1 MRSQFKDIR
10 GSSELGML
18 ESPSSEE
25 FEQLERAVAIM
36 TPTEKENAG
45 RLSDEQV
52 QRIAAD
58 AKVDAGLFA
67 IFVNGFA
74 LECKRVL

>member
-1 MRSQFKDIR
+1 
-10 GSSELGML
+10 ML

>member
-1 MRSQFKDIR
+1 MR

-18 ESPSSEE
+18 ESPSAEE
-25 FEQLERAVAIM
+25 FEQLSRAVAIM
-36 TPTEKENAG
+36 TPTEKENAS